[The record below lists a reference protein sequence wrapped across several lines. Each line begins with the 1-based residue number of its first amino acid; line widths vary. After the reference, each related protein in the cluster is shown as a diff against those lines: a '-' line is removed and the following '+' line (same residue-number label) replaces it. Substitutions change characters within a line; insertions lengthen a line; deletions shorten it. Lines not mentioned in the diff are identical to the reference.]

1 MPFVEKRLRWFDDGA
16 PLLRAAADQLGFG
29 AALPVGEEWY
39 ACPLCLT
46 VHPRTAVLAGTL
58 TEEHVPP
65 HVLGGHGLLLTC
77 AACNNTAGT
86 TLDAHAVRR
95 RHLEDFFI
103 HRRATGRTLPVT
115 IHADGIPLRGT
126 IQWTDDGS
134 LQIFGVPR
142 QNHPDQQAAHLQTL
156 DDYVDRADPNP
167 NITFTIQAQYDANR
181 DQLSWIRA
189 AYLAAFAALGW
200 RYILRPSMAP
210 YRAQFREPAT
220 ATLPIRVLRDRT
232 AADDQRRIL
241 LVEQPDDLRSV
252 AVTFGQRL
260 ILLPGIDRPQT
271 SHQLHDAITAR
282 STDAAPPADLH
293 GKEVPWP
300 RWPTYLLDHLPD
312 APNR

>member
-156 DDYVDRADPNP
+156 DDYVDRADPIL

-181 DQLSWIRA
+181 DQLSWIPRRLPRRLRRTRLALHPATEHGPVPRSVPRTRHHHSARPVRA
-189 AYLAAFAALGW
+189 TAPPPPISAASCSSTT
-200 RYILRPSMAP
+200 RRPPRSRRHLRPTP
-210 YRAQFREPAT
+210 HPA
-220 ATLPIRVLRDRT
+220 ARHRP
-232 AADDQRRIL
+232 AADHPPAPRRDHRT
-241 LVEQPDDLRSV
+241 QHR
-252 AVTFGQRL
+252 R
-260 ILLPGIDRPQT
+260 RN
-271 SHQLHDAITAR
+271 HQ
-282 STDAAPPADLH
+282 ADLH

-300 RWPTYLLDHLPD
+300 RRPTYLLDHLPD